1 MQEKMVYCNKCGKAI
16 CIEEE
21 IEKADY
27 LKIEKNWGYFSNKD
41 GICHK
46 INICE
51 QCYDEIVAGFMIP
64 VAIEEN
70 TELL

>member
-1 MQEKMVYCNKCGKAI
+1 MSEKKIFCNRCSKEI
-16 CIEEE
+16 CIEEY

-46 INICE
+46 MNICE
-51 QCYDEIVAGFMIP
+51 DCYDKIIEEFEIP
-64 VAIEEN
+64 PTTEEN

>member
-1 MQEKMVYCNKCGKAI
+1 MQGKMIYCNKCSRLI
-16 CIEEE
+16 CMEECV
-21 IEKADY
+21 EKADY

-41 GICHK
+41 GMNHK

-51 QCYDEIVAGFMIP
+51 ACYDEMVKSFQIP
-64 VAIEEN
+64 PEEEEN

>member
-1 MQEKMVYCNKCGKAI
+1 M
-16 CIEEE
+16 EECV
-21 IEKADY
+21 EKADY

-41 GICHK
+41 GTNQK

-51 QCYDEIVAGFMIP
+51 ECYDEMVEGFRIP
-64 VAIEEN
+64 PTEEEN

>member
-1 MQEKMVYCNKCGKAI
+1 M
-16 CIEEE
+16 EES

-41 GICHK
+41 GNCEK

-51 QCYDEIVAGFMIP
+51 DCYDEIVEGFQLPP
-64 VAIEEN
+64 VVEEN

>member
-1 MQEKMVYCNKCGKAI
+1 MQGKMIYCNKCGKSI
-16 CIEEE
+16 CMEECV
-21 IEKADY
+21 EKADY

-41 GICHK
+41 GINQK

-51 QCYDEIVAGFMIP
+51 YCYDEMIKSFQIP
-64 VAIEEN
+64 PEEEEN

>member
-1 MQEKMVYCNKCGKAI
+1 MV
-16 CIEEE
+16 EDV
-21 IEKADY
+21 EKADY

-41 GICHK
+41 GTCQK

-51 QCYDEIVAGFMIP
+51 ECYDDMIKSFQIP
-64 VAIEEN
+64 PTVEEN

>member
-1 MQEKMVYCNKCGKAI
+1 MSEKKIFCNRCSKEI
-16 CIEEE
+16 CVKED

-46 INICE
+46 MNICE
-51 QCYDEIVAGFMIP
+51 DCYDKIIAEFQISP
-64 VAIEEN
+64 TTEEN